1 MSLSNEIIFF
11 YCLRPKLAGFDADE
25 SLCRVAFRQLACQW
39 ALPLRQTLH
48 YSMQAGGVKIAP
60 PGFAISQPARR
71 ARAENGYQVI
81 FTFFAF
87 LRAALG
93 RVI

>member
-1 MSLSNEIIFF
+1 
-11 YCLRPKLAGFDADE
+11 
-25 SLCRVAFRQLACQW
+25 
-39 ALPLRQTLH
+39 
-48 YSMQAGGVKIAP
+48 MQAGSVKIAP

-71 ARAENGYQVI
+71 ARAEDGYQVI

>member
-1 MSLSNEIIFF
+1 MLTKA
-11 YCLRPKLAGFDADE
+11 CAGLLLGNSHA
-25 SLCRVAFRQLACQW
+25 SGLCHYDRH
-39 ALPLRQTLH
+39 PH
-48 YSMQAGGVKIAP
+48 YSTQAGGVKIAP

-81 FTFFAF
+81 FTFFGF